1 MREQIISKIR
11 ILTEERDEINTD
23 EINQELIELC
33 QVRDNMNERKE
44 KINQEIEDLEKLL
57 KTMDSL

>member
-1 MREQIISKIR
+1 MREQIVSKMQT
-11 ILTEERDEINTD
+11 LAQERDEINTD

-33 QVRDNMNERKE
+33 LVRDSMNERKE
-44 KINQEIEDLEKLL
+44 KINQEIEELEKLL

>member
-1 MREQIISKIR
+1 MREQIISKIET
-11 ILTEERDEINTD
+11 LAQERDEINTD

-33 QVRDNMNERKE
+33 LVRDSMNERKE
-44 KINQEIEDLEKLL
+44 KINREIEDLEKLL